1 MTAEH
6 PTTSRR
12 SLLAMAAVG
21 VPALSVLGAL
31 NPLGASPAAA
41 SPVQVDGWWGL
52 EVTSAMQR
60 LMTLPQTGI
69 VENQSVFW
77 KDSNPGLAGGWHWVS
92 KTTATGSSTIAALQ
106 RMLKVPDDGLIG
118 PQTIS
123 ALQARYHL
131 DVDGFFG
138 APSPTIVELQKELNR
153 LAGY

>member
-21 VPALSVLGAL
+21 IPALSVLGAL

-60 LMTLPQTGI
+60 LSTLPQTGI

-77 KDSNPGLAGGWHWVS
+77 KDSNPGLAAGCN
-92 KTTATGSSTIAALQ
+92 
-106 RMLKVPDDGLIG
+106 
-118 PQTIS
+118 S
-123 ALQARYHL
+123 A
-131 DVDGFFG
+131 
-138 APSPTIVELQKELNR
+138 
-153 LAGY
+153 